1 MIYYNTSI
9 LHPRFV
15 SWLSAG
21 TSAHYQVRWA
31 CPAHS
36 AAYELESCC
45 LPNLPNYE
53 LTEAAITAPR
63 LARVAPRVHNSIQSP
78 PNNDEVEWNH

>member
-1 MIYYNTSI
+1 MIYNTSI

-63 LARVAPRVHNSIQSP
+63 GPACAQFDPIAAQ
-78 PNNDEVEWNH
+78 